1 MMKKFKKIILSVG
14 IVLILLSIW
23 GYFNI
28 WRSPKYYLEKNTCEP
43 FENILSMEQYGQ
55 LAKIHERPFVVKTES
70 VLVFGSEHSKD
81 PNDEQMETIETT
93 FMKFKPTVVLVEG
106 RLGFHIPYI
115 MDPVTNFG
123 EMGKAAELAKR
134 NGIPIYSWDSP
145 KNELIKVLQE
155 KFTPEQIALKEIL
168 TPYFSNLRF
177 GKPDSPEQYVEQYLN
192 RASWLGIQ
200 DQFKS
205 VQDIDRIWKRDFP
218 DEKDWR
224 NISDQWGLPGYLS
237 LIADYSNYIRNQHLV
252 CSINQLVNQGE
263 RVFVICGSSHA
274 VCIKNE
280 ITGLNKAS
288 H

>member
-1 MMKKFKKIILSVG
+1 MKKFKKIILSVG
-14 IVLILLSIW
+14 IVLILLIIW
-23 GYFNI
+23 GYLNI
-28 WRSPKYYLEKNTCEP
+28 WRSPKFYLEKNTCDL
-43 FENILSMEQYGQ
+43 FENILSMEQYRQ
-55 LAKIHERPFVVKTES
+55 LSQIHKRPFIVKTES
-70 VLVFGSEHSKD
+70 VLVFGSEHSND
-81 PNDEQMETIETT
+81 PNDAQMETIETT
-93 FMKFKPTVVLVEG
+93 FMKFKPTIVLVEG
-106 RLGFHIPYI
+106 RLGFLIPYV
-115 MDPVTNFG
+115 MNPVKNFG
-123 EMGKAAELAKR
+123 EMGKAAELAKE
-134 NGIPIYSWDSP
+134 NGIPIFSWDSP
-145 KNELIKVLQE
+145 KNELINALQE

-168 TPYFSNLRF
+168 NPYFSNLRF

-224 NISDQWGLPGYLS
+224 NTNDQWGLPGYLS

-252 CSINQLVNQGE
+252 CSINRLINQGE
-263 RVFVICGSSHA
+263 RIFVICGSSHA

-280 ITGLNKAS
+280 ITDLNKAG